1 MLQRRIE
8 EDRTFS
14 PAARSEAPLKA
25 HTARPTMDINV
36 GPHREP
42 NNSGARPIAES
53 QRPGRFGDGDGATFL
68 LPDDRSH
75 PGGLVSTDESA
86 TNHEDSLLWTL
97 EEIGRLVSQNGS
109 RTETLTNIVHLIQ
122 QRFETDV
129 LRSYIPA
136 AGGTSSD
143 VSRL

>member
-1 MLQRRIE
+1 VNI
-8 EDRTFS
+8 
-14 PAARSEAPLKA
+14 
-25 HTARPTMDINV
+25 
-36 GPHREP
+36 
-42 NNSGARPIAES
+42 
-53 QRPGRFGDGDGATFL
+53 
-68 LPDDRSH
+68 
-75 PGGLVSTDESA
+75 DESV
-86 TNHEDSLLWTL
+86 TSHEDSLLWTL
-97 EEIGRLVSQNGS
+97 EEIGRLISQNGS